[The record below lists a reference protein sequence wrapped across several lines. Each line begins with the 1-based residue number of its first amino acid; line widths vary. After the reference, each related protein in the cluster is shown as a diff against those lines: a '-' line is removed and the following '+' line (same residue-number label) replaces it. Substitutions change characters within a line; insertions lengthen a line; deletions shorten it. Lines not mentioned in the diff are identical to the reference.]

1 MTKIK
6 LFDLADRR
14 STMEL
19 QAKRE
24 AVRSQLKWRPESE
37 HEQVKAAL
45 ATYDAHPGIT
55 LKAADPTAIDDA
67 LAAVNGK
74 AASHTYTQSSELVA
88 IADMIEAR
96 LEKHGVPQKLRA
108 GVEVTA
114 LSGVPTAKAYNRTSR
129 TAIATQVRLSRGTSA
144 WYIVGIG
151 RVDRHTGPG
160 GDKKI
165 SVTLTDAA
173 REAVI
178 KHALEA
184 FE

>member
-6 LFDLADRR
+6 LFDLSDRR

-24 AVRSQLKWRPESE
+24 SIRSQLKWRPESE

-45 ATYDAHPGIT
+45 ATYDAHPSIA
-55 LKAADPTAIDDA
+55 LKAADPTAINDA
-67 LAAVNGK
+67 LATVNGK
-74 AASHTYTQSSELVA
+74 ATSHTYTRSSELVA
-88 IADMIEAR
+88 IADTIEAR
-96 LEKHGVPQKLRA
+96 LEQHGVPQKLRA
-108 GVEVTA
+108 GIEVTA
-114 LSGVPTAKAYNRTSR
+114 LSVVPTAKAYNRTSR
-129 TAIATQVRLSRGTSA
+129 TAIATQVTLTRGTSA
-144 WYIVGIG
+144 WYITGIG
-151 RVDRHTGPG
+151 RVDRYTGPG
-160 GDKKI
+160 GDEKI
-165 SVTLTDAA
+165 SVKLTDAA